1 MNVEMKALCLLIRK
15 GTLFSLHLAFGS
27 QDHSAS
33 MSRIAL
39 LRFFFLI
46 SLVYTVHQID
56 LDNSVC

>member
-1 MNVEMKALCLLIRK
+1 MKALCLLIRK

-39 LRFFFLI
+39 LRFFFFLI